1 MSFIKNVNKYLIER
15 YPTIWNTK
23 IVWMLSI
30 SLLVHILFFLIG
42 YVSHSNPISLQNG
55 RVFGDYYSSG
65 MIMVHII
72 ISLLMLVG
80 WLVYMFK
87 NNAFKNFYPTSNL
100 KLFGQFVSYFIIVFA
115 SITFYFSYMLGFQ
128 VYIKNAYPD
137 DQLIKDVAVINKAYP
152 FLSLDYQEY
161 KLNKRAYPKQF
172 KELFCETDRDE
183 IDYNK
188 KYFELRDDIF
198 QFNSTYLVKIA
209 ERDEYREFKYPAK
222 EYKNKTPLAYK
233 NIKEDTCYYYFK
245 KDVVDVSPF
254 IKTTALTYYN
264 FSKVFYEL
272 SFEDIE
278 FYDRYNSYSYGYP
291 YAASEA
297 SIYDYEDVSKNYE
310 FSKQLTEILDRK
322 NPEEFKKIMND
333 FLEVSKKFKI
343 NHNLET
349 DKWFHMVYH
358 PENFEVKRFINTNE
372 TGNSDLYPPQPP
384 IIDSVTVTTAA
395 TYDTI
400 ADTVVKE
407 QPNTDDAAAIAAAQ
421 NAAEQVATVVAAQYT
436 EDTNYNYYHKNLSK
450 SYYEINSLKDL
461 LRSVELMK
469 NSNVFDNVIHFY
481 IWIAFALATLLFSF
495 RVTNLRSIIFT
506 GVTVG
511 VLSLT
516 IGLIVLFYTMGVSYD
531 EEYFAAY
538 LILFISTIIL
548 LLPILAI
555 KTLPRLI
562 GAILMNIS
570 ISGFVLY
577 VFLILGIISMHQNDA
592 CYDAYN
598 NYSANCTTI
607 LEFLDL
613 NTSYLLLALGLIFML
628 CYTVIIKK
636 WRAQPE

>member
-30 SLLVHILFFLIG
+30 SLLVHILFFIIG
-42 YVSHSNPISLQNG
+42 YVSHSNPLSLQNS
-55 RVFGDYYSSG
+55 RVFEDYYSSG

-80 WLVYMFK
+80 WLVLLFK

-100 KLFGQFVSYFIIVFA
+100 KLFGQFVSYIVIIFA

-128 VYIKNAYPD
+128 LYIKNAYPD
-137 DQLIKDVAVINKAYP
+137 DQLIKDVAIINKAYP

-161 KLNKRAYPKQF
+161 KLSKRAYPKQF
-172 KELFCETDRDE
+172 KELFCETDHNE

-188 KYFELRDDIF
+188 KYFKLKDDIF
-198 QFNSTYLVKIA
+198 QFNTTYLVKIT

-222 EYKNKTPLAYK
+222 EYKNSTPLAYK
-233 NIKEDTCYYYFK
+233 YINADTCYYYFK

-254 IKTTALTYYN
+254 VKTTALTYYN

-272 SFEDIE
+272 SFEDIAY
-278 FYDRYNSYSYGYP
+278 YDRYNAYSSNYP
-291 YAASEA
+291 YAAIEA
-297 SIYDYEDVSKNYE
+297 SVYDYEDVSKNYE
-310 FSKQLTEILDRK
+310 FNKQLAEILDRK

-333 FLEVSKKFKI
+333 FLEVSEKYKI
-343 NHNLET
+343 KHNLDT
-349 DKWFHMVYH
+349 DKWFRMVYH
-358 PENFEVKRFINTNE
+358 PDGFEVKRFINTNE
-372 TGNSDLYPPQPP
+372 TGDSELYPPQPP
-384 IIDSVTVTTAA
+384 IIDSVTVATAT

-400 ADTVVKE
+400 ADTAVKE

-421 NAAEQVATVVAAQYT
+421 NAAEQVATVVATKYK
-436 EDTNYNYYHKNLSK
+436 EDTNYNYYQKNLSK
-450 SYYEINSLKDL
+450 SYYQINNLKDL
-461 LRSVELMK
+461 LNSVELMK

-481 IWIAFALATLLFSF
+481 LWIAFVLATLLFSF
-495 RVTNLRSIIFT
+495 RVTNLRAVIFT
-506 GVTVG
+506 GVTIG

-516 IGLIVLFYTMGVSYD
+516 IGLCVLLYTMGVSVD
-531 EEYFAAY
+531 EEYFAGY
-538 LILFISTIIL
+538 LVLFVSTLIL
-548 LLPILAI
+548 LLPILTI
-555 KTLPRLI
+555 KTLPKLL

-570 ISGFVLY
+570 INGFVLY

-592 CYDAYN
+592 CYDVHYN
-598 NYSANCTTI
+598 YNANCTTI

-613 NTSYLLLALGLIFML
+613 NTSYLLFALGLVFML